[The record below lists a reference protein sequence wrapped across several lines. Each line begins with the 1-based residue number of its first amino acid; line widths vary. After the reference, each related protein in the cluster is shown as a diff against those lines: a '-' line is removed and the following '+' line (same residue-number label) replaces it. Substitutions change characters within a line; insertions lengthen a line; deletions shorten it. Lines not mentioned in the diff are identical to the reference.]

1 MSIRPACLAALALL
15 VLACASE
22 SNDRRRESARRVPP
36 PPSALVALVRSLE
49 VLDGLQESDT
59 WVHVRAVEADAL
71 IDRQE
76 NEEYVR
82 LVLDLTVLARDLDRA
97 HATFGRIERALW
109 AEARSSE
116 RTPDVDPDRVER
128 TFRDLDWSAEPPTG
142 GPVFA
147 ELVSV
152 SSSVRVEVRSGRAR
166 VQLDEGVDGGAES
179 AASVPLKQYL
189 EEVSARADVGLA
201 PLEVEP
207 FLTRP
212 WPHLADMHA
221 RVVPATPGASFD
233 RFQIGNFLQALE
245 GGSPLLRVTRI
256 DIHLADVEP
265 ERWTF
270 AAEVV
275 VREPAGSAS

>member
-1 MSIRPACLAALALL
+1 MSIRPACLAALAL
-15 VLACASE
+15 VAFACASD
-22 SNDRRRESARRVPP
+22 SNGRRKAPAVVPA
-36 PPSALVALVRSLE
+36 PPSALVALVRALE
-49 VLDGLQESDT
+49 VLDSLQEYDT
-59 WVHVRAVEADAL
+59 WVHVRAVKADAL

-97 HATFGRIERALW
+97 YATFGRIERALW
-109 AEARSSE
+109 AEARSTE
-116 RTPDVDPDRVER
+116 RTPDVDAARVER
-128 TFRDLDWSAEPPTG
+128 TFRDLDWSAEPPQG

-152 SSSVRVEVRSGRAR
+152 SNSVRVEVRRGRAR
-166 VQLDEGVDGGAES
+166 VEIDRATET

-189 EEVSARADVGLA
+189 EEVSARSDVGLA

-207 FLTRP
+207 FSTRP
-212 WPHLADMHA
+212 WPHFEDVHVRLA
-221 RVVPATPGASFD
+221 PATPGANFE
-233 RFQIGNFLQALE
+233 RFRIGAFLQALE
-245 GGSPLLRVTRI
+245 DGSPLLRVTKI
-256 DIHLADVEP
+256 DIHLADIEP

-275 VREPAGSAS
+275 VRERKAS

>member
-1 MSIRPACLAALALL
+1 MSIRPACLAALALIS
-15 VLACASE
+15 LACASE
-22 SNDRRRESARRVPP
+22 SNERRQARARSPA
-36 PPSALVALVRSLE
+36 PPSALVALVRALE

-59 WVHVRAVEADAL
+59 WVHVRAVKADAL

-97 HATFGRIERALW
+97 HATFGGIERALW

-116 RTPDVDPDRVER
+116 RTPDVDPARIER
-128 TFRDLDWSAEPPTG
+128 TFRDLDWSADPPRG

-152 SSSVRVEVRSGRAR
+152 SSSVRVEVRTGRAR
-166 VQLDEGVDGGAES
+166 VEVADGAGS
-179 AASVPLKQYL
+179 ADSVPLVQYL
-189 EEVSARADVGLA
+189 EEVSARSDVGLA
-201 PLEVEP
+201 PLELEP

-212 WPHLADMHA
+212 WPHLQDVHV
-221 RVVPATPGASFD
+221 RVEPATPGAGFD
-233 RFQIGNFLQALE
+233 RFQIGSFLQALE

-275 VREPAGSAS
+275 VRERAGSAG